1 MGFLSETN
9 GVYMLNFFKNKL
21 FGRNAEQKG
30 ESVAKSAKVD
40 GLTLDD
46 FARQLETAG
55 DMSGMKNVK
64 IPGMPKLSDAQ
75 IKQGQVELA
84 QFKVILKAMSPEERQ
99 NPALLDGAAKER
111 IAKTAGVA
119 PKDIDQML
127 KKFEQSKRFVKLFK
141 RFGKFQ

>member
-1 MGFLSETN
+1 
-9 GVYMLNFFKNKL
+9 MLNFFKNKL
-21 FGRNAEQKG
+21 FGGNADQKG
-30 ESVAKSAKVD
+30 AEAQKKAKVD

-75 IKQGQVELA
+75 IKQGQQELA

-99 NPALLDGAAKER
+99 NPALLDSAAKER
-111 IAKTAGVA
+111 IAKTAGVQ

-127 KKFEQSKRFVKLFK
+127 TKFEQSKRFVKLFK

>member
-1 MGFLSETN
+1 MKQN

-21 FGRNAEQKG
+21 FGGKADQ
-30 ESVAKSAKVD
+30 KVD
-40 GLTLDD
+40 SSVKKAKAGGLTLDD

-55 DMSGMKNVK
+55 NMSALKNAK

-99 NPALLDGAAKER
+99 NPALLDTAAKER
-111 IAKTAGVA
+111 IANKAGVK
-119 PKDIDQML
+119 PSDIDQML
-127 KKFEQSKRFVKLFK
+127 QRFEQSKRFVKLFK